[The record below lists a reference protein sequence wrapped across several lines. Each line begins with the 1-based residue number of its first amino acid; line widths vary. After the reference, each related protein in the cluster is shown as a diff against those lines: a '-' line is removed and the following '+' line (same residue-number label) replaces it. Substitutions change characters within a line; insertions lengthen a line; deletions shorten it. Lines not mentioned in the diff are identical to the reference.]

1 MRDFFNGILAFID
14 AESLTD
20 LEFSTMTAVL
30 PLYDQET
37 YENLYSVLQSRG
49 LISNAVERLNAYYY
63 AKGFDAGP
71 AKKAASNIFLG
82 AAL

>member
-1 MRDFFNGILAFID
+1 MRDFFNNILAFID

-20 LEFSTMTAVL
+20 IEFDSMTAVL

-37 YENLYSVLQSRG
+37 YDNLYAVLSGRD
-49 LISNAVERLNAYYY
+49 LVSNTIERLGAYYL

-71 AKKAASNIFLG
+71 AKKSASNIFIG
-82 AAL
+82 SSI